1 MEAARDEP
9 PNAEP
14 VSIRA
19 AVDVRS
25 AALTVIAI
33 LAIMVVLRIAA
44 AMVIPIVLGV
54 LISYALEPIVA
65 WMERHHLPRPI
76 SAAIVL
82 AVLVAG
88 SGWLVYSLRFEGQAI
103 VEKLPQAARRVRHAL
118 ENQRPTNT
126 RAIQQVQNAATELEK
141 A

>member
-1 MEAARDEP
+1 MEAARDQP

-14 VSIRA
+14 ASIRA

-33 LAIMVVLRIAA
+33 LAIMMVLRIAA

-54 LISYALEPIVA
+54 LISYALEPIVV

-76 SAAIVL
+76 SAAVVL

-88 SGWLVYSLRFEGQAI
+88 SCWLVYSLRFEGQAI
-103 VEKLPQAARRVRHAL
+103 VHKLPHADRRDQH
-118 ENQRPTNT
+118 
-126 RAIQQVQNAATELEK
+126 
-141 A
+141 